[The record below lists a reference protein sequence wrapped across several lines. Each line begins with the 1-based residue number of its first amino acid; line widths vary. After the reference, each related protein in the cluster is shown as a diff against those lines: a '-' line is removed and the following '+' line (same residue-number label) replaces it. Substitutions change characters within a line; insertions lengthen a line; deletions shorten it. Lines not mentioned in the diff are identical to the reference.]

1 MIFFLFQLTWKL
13 VIRISVRPFVISSCN
28 ATTLNMKRNI
38 NGGNGGIIDKSEDEE
53 IEVSKDTHLYTQGSG
68 TIAAGD

>member
-1 MIFFLFQLTWKL
+1 M
-13 VIRISVRPFVISSCN
+13 
-28 ATTLNMKRNI
+28 LNMKRNI

-53 IEVSKDTHLYTQGSG
+53 IEVSKDTCTHRGAARG